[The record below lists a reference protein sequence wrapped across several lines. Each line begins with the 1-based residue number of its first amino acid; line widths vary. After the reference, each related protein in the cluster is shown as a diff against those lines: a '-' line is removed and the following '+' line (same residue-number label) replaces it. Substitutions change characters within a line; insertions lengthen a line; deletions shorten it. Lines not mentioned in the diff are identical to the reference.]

1 MPKFFNQEVADLTQQ
16 LTRSPRR
23 LRMKQVH
30 GIDQLLGIIDQD
42 KAYPFEFVCY
52 HITKFR
58 KRDPSTG
65 FSVPGKALIS
75 DLVTMAEILTR
86 QANIPV
92 VELGEKYQ
100 THEEVAQTLGVSTK
114 TIRRW
119 RNRGLMGIRVVF
131 ADGVNRLAYLA
142 RTVDR
147 FLKQN
152 QELVSRGASF
162 KQLTAVERRLIVER
176 AAQLVSKGPT
186 KLHSAARIISGETG
200 RAVETIRYTL
210 RRNDSAN
217 PETALFTNR
226 ACDRHRE
233 RDLTIWRCRQ
243 AGDSLAAIARSF
255 ECEPAEIQQSL
266 WRVDMAR
273 WSEQRWA
280 FIHHELYDAP
290 NADELILEV
299 PEPAG
304 SAEALSKAPKKDV
317 PAYLRSLYLT
327 PLLSREQE
335 HDLFRRYNYLKSKT
349 AKAIQSVDLESISE
363 ETHAKVKELVA
374 AAECMRQRI
383 IQANLRLVVSIAKKH
398 LGWSSDFFHVVSD
411 GNMSLMRAVEK
422 FDISRGTRFST
433 YATWAIVKN
442 YARSIPEQRSGK
454 PRQVTGQEELLHA
467 APDHRDEPASQS
479 DQKRVREMIA
489 SGLETLDKREREVVK
504 SHFGLGAD
512 GVHLTLEQIGER
524 FGVTKERIRQIERRA
539 LTRLHEVLSPSIVDV
554 LPD

>member
-23 LRMKQVH
+23 LRMEQVH
-30 GIDQLLGIIDQD
+30 GIDRLLGMIDQE
-42 KAYPFEFVCY
+42 KAYPFEFVCF

-58 KRDPSTG
+58 KREPSTG
-65 FSVPGKALIS
+65 FSVPGKALVS

-86 QANIPV
+86 QANVPV

-100 THEEVAQTLGVSTK
+100 THEEVAQALGVSTK

-131 ADGVNRLAYLA
+131 EDGVNRLAYLT

-162 KQLTAVERRLIVER
+162 KQLTPVERRHIVEL

-186 KLHSAARIISGETG
+186 KLHAAARIIASETG

-210 RRNDSAN
+210 RRHDSAN
-217 PETALFTNR
+217 PDTALFTNR

-233 RDLTIWRCRQ
+233 RDLTIWRCRK
-243 AGDSLAAIARSF
+243 AGDSLASLARSF
-255 ECEPAEIQQSL
+255 ECKQAEIQQSL
-266 WRVDMAR
+266 WRVDIAR
-273 WSEQRWA
+273 WSEQRWDY
-280 FIHHELYDAP
+280 IHHELYDAP
-290 NADELILEV
+290 NADELILAV

-304 SAEALSKAPKKDV
+304 STKKIVKAPKKDV

-335 HDLFRRYNYLKSKT
+335 HDLFRRYNFLKFKT
-349 AKAIQSVDLESISE
+349 AKAIQSVDLESISKQS
-363 ETHAKVKELVA
+363 HAQVKDLVSD
-374 AAECMRQRI
+374 AECMRQRI

-398 LGWSSDFFHVVSD
+398 LGWSSDFFHLVSD

-442 YARSIPEQRSGK
+442 YARSIPEQRYHK

-467 APDHRDEPASQS
+467 APDPRDEPISQS
-479 DQKRVREMIA
+479 DQSRVREMIA
-489 SGLETLDKREREVVK
+489 SGLGTLDSREREVVK

-512 GVHLTLEQIGER
+512 GVRMTLEQLGTR

-539 LTRLHEVLSPSIVDV
+539 LTRLREVLAPSIVDM